1 MFLTASIGGGWE
13 HMKNITN
20 TTGGAGFSCGR
31 WEQYLFLYLFP
42 SPLAVLVEKINPT
55 NESRDSFNSD
65 IIRAFRI
72 FYVFIAICE
81 NHHKVGCGIH
91 LPSVYSLV
99 YFSIKKSSYN
109 PLIFNNTLR
118 NCSSSYIYCTSVNI
132 HFVCEKIL
140 LFD

>member
-81 NHHKVGCGIH
+81 NHHKVTLVIVSG
-91 LPSVYSLV
+91 LWYSLAISLLV
-99 YFSIKKSSYN
+99 SLFFYKK
-109 PLIFNNTLR
+109 IFVQLF
-118 NCSSSYIYCTSVNI
+118 NI
-132 HFVCEKIL
+132 SQYSP
-140 LFD
+140 